1 MSKAVRTILCLVV
14 SLVLFG
20 TMALAQNGGSNASK
34 DKSKKNK
41 EHHSRLAK
49 VEFWRHHKD
58 NAKNAKPVKQ
68 AESKQAQ
75 PKPAQVKRASAK
87 QVAAE
92 KDQKP
97 VRRASKVSKAPA
109 KKAVVRASAKSN
121 AKSNAKSKPAAKK
134 QAAVARTSVKRH
146 HTASKAKAQ
155 KKSQDHTTAS

>member
-20 TMALAQNGGSNASK
+20 TVALAQSGGSNASK

-75 PKPAQVKRASAK
+75 PKPTQVKKASAK
-87 QVAAE
+87 QVVAK

-97 VRRASKVSKAPA
+97 VQHASKVSKAPA
-109 KKAVVRASAKSN
+109 KKAVVRASAN
-121 AKSNAKSKPAAKK
+121 SNAKSKPAAKK
-134 QAAVARTSVKRH
+134 HATIARTSVKRH
-146 HTASKAKAQ
+146 HTPSKAKVQ